1 MRPVRQSA
9 WLSADHTHR
18 PSGGQCGEHLLSR
31 LRFVERTGS
40 TNADLIAD
48 RAAAEGEWLIA
59 GQQDGGRGRQGRG
72 WDSPPGNF
80 HGSTIVQLR
89 DADAPPATLSLV
101 AGVAL
106 IRAVEV
112 AAPAT
117 GLMLKW
123 PNDLLLGPGKLAGVL
138 LERSGERVVAGF
150 GVNLAHAPNL
160 PGRATSALAP
170 IALVSPEAFAPL
182 LAASFARELQRWRD
196 DLPATIGLWRE
207 SAHQIGTPL
216 TVHTA
221 PDEKISGTFDGLE
234 PDGRLRLRLETGEVR
249 VIHAADVMLG

>member
-1 MRPVRQSA
+1 
-9 WLSADHTHR
+9 
-18 PSGGQCGEHLLSR
+18 
-31 LRFVERTGS
+31 
-40 TNADLIAD
+40 
-48 RAAAEGEWLIA
+48 
-59 GQQDGGRGRQGRG
+59 
-72 WDSPPGNF
+72 
-80 HGSTIVQLR
+80 
-89 DADAPPATLSLV
+89 
-101 AGVAL
+101 L

-123 PNDLLLGPGKLAGVL
+123 PNDLLLGPGKLAGIL
-138 LERSGERVVAGF
+138 LERSGNRVVAGF
-150 GVNLAHAPNL
+150 GVNLAHAPKL
-160 PGRATSALAP
+160 PDRATSALGP

-207 SAHQIGTPL
+207 SAHQLGTPL

-234 PDGRLRLRLETGEVR
+234 RDGRLRLRLETGEVR